1 MKGKRFV
8 LAAAALLLVAGPS
21 ARLVGWGDQDQQALQ
36 AYTVRW
42 EALHVDLTLEA
53 DGRLR
58 VAEEQ
63 RLQVLEG
70 ALSSGWREIPWLY
83 LDGVSDVEVWAGG
96 QPLTFS
102 DEPGDY
108 HYVAEVH
115 PGQGAWVTARDGK
128 VQIDEEAA
136 PRTLIEWAVPPVLAG
151 ETVTFTIRYTVDGA
165 LRLLDGNQVLV
176 WTAVFA
182 GRDEPV
188 EQATARLRLPAGLSP
203 ADVSVEAGAATTT
216 VEADDTALL
225 THQGPVAAGT
235 EWSLRATLPAGATSA
250 TVPQWQQELESARTQ
265 AVWQGRIQLGAVVT
279 GLLILAGGALAVLL
293 VWYVWGR
300 DRPVSLPA
308 EYLAEPPSDLP
319 PGIVAYLVDEEPTVK
334 GVLADILH
342 LATLGLISVDLRE
355 ADPPVTLNWQQPLS
369 AGEAVKGQ
377 DGEELVLAEH
387 ERTLF
392 NTIQAALAE
401 TAQAP
406 LSQVMAAVRGSLETV
421 YEQMAQQT
429 SAFFTMQPSVAQK
442 RWALAGFLI
451 TLSSGFLAA
460 LTCCAISS
468 FGLAVLAPAAG
479 VAGVGIMLMV
489 ASIWM
494 PRRTTKG
501 AEEAARWLAYRRYI
515 ENLREYGDLPAAQR
529 LLDEAF
535 PYAVA
540 LGLERVAL
548 QQAESLGAQAPSWLV
563 STNALVGLA
572 SAPGAT
578 AGPSLGPAGGL
589 LGGLLLSPRRLE
601 RVLTQRAYRMPTRPK
616 PSAAS
621 QLSLDGMAER
631 LGGSLDHAGLS
642 LGQLLDAAAG
652 EPHEGGLLGTLGKIL
667 EQEASGGGRGGYRA
681 RSGGRWRSSS
691 WSRSSGRSRSSAWKP
706 SRSRG
711 GSSGWKRGGGFRK
724 SK

>member
-8 LAAAALLLVAGPS
+8 LAATALLLAAGPA
-21 ARLVGWGDQDQQALQ
+21 ARFVGREDADQQALQ
-36 AYTVRW
+36 SSPIRW
-42 EALHVDLTLEA
+42 EALHVDLTIEA
-53 DGRLR
+53 DGQLR
-58 VAEEQ
+58 VAEEH
-63 RLQVLEG
+63 RLHVLEG
-70 ALSSGWREIPWLY
+70 TLSSGWREIPWLY
-83 LDGVSDVEVWAGG
+83 VDGVSDVEVWAGG

-115 PGQGAWVTARDGK
+115 AGQGAWVTARDGT
-128 VQIDEEAA
+128 VQIDDETAS
-136 PRTLIEWAVPPVLAG
+136 RTLIEWAVPPVPAG
-151 ETVTFTIRYTVDGA
+151 ETVTFTIGYTVDGA
-165 LRLLDGNQVLV
+165 LRLLESSQVLV

-188 EQATARLRLPAGLSP
+188 EQATARLRLPAGVSS
-203 ADVSVEAGAATTT
+203 ADVSIEAGTAATT
-216 VEADDTALL
+216 VEADDVVLL
-225 THQGPVAAGT
+225 TYQGPVAAGT
-235 EWSLRATLPAGATSA
+235 EWNVRFTLPAGATSA
-250 TVPQWQQELESARTQ
+250 TVPEWQQELESARIQ
-265 AVWQGRIQLGAVVT
+265 AIWQARVQLGAVVI
-279 GLLILAGGALAVLL
+279 GLLILVGGALAVVL

-300 DRPVSLPA
+300 DRPVSQPA
-308 EYLAEPPSDLP
+308 DYLAEPPSDLP
-319 PGIVAYLVDEEPTVK
+319 PGIVAYLVDEGPTVK

-342 LATLGLISVDLRE
+342 LATLGLISVDLRA
-355 ADPPVTLNWQQPLS
+355 ADPPVTLNWQQPVG

-401 TAQAP
+401 AAQAP
-406 LSQVMAAVRGSLETV
+406 LSQVMAVVRGSLETV
-421 YEQMAQQT
+421 YEQMARQT
-429 SAFFTMQPSVAQK
+429 SAFFTVQPSVAQK
-442 RWALAGFLI
+442 RWAFAGFLI
-451 TLSSGFLAA
+451 TLGSGAVAA
-460 LTCCAISS
+460 FTCCAISS
-468 FGLAVLAPAAG
+468 FGLVVLAPAAG
-479 VAGVGIMLMV
+479 LAGVGLMLMA

-501 AEEAARWLAYRRYI
+501 AEEAARWLAFRRYI

-529 LLDEAF
+529 LLDETF
-535 PYAVA
+535 PYTVA

-548 QQAESLGAQAPSWLV
+548 QHAESLGAQAPSWLV
-563 STNALVGLA
+563 PTNALVGLA
-572 SAPGAT
+572 TAPA
-578 AGPSLGPAGGL
+578 AAPAPSLGPARGL

-601 RVLTQRAYRMPTRPK
+601 RVLTQRAYRVPTRLK

-621 QLSLDGMAER
+621 QLSLDGLAER
-631 LGGSLDHAGLS
+631 MGGSLDHAGLS
-642 LGQLLDAAAG
+642 LGQLLDTAAG
-652 EPHEGGLLGTLGKIL
+652 KPHEGGLLATLGKIL

-681 RSGGRWRSSS
+681 RSGGGWRSSS

-711 GSSGWKRGGGFRK
+711 GSSGWKGGGGFRK